1 MTREEILPIVTTIA
15 RLGVGDKAARQLQKD
30 GLSEW
35 DAELALVC
43 VSTAFGRALLEGMEG
58 GKDAKF
64 SDEIEIRATSVIPA
78 RTLYFSRLPVYVAA
92 LKVARE
98 CFGNNILPRDE
109 VWALMAGSAEAR
121 GANEMLLQGTKS
133 ISDLVFTSILAPR
146 LEGLMDSDRLPLN
159 TDVAAIAKQSTASN
173 LALAKKPW
181 WKVW

>member
-15 RLGVGDKAARQLQKD
+15 RLGVGDEAAQQLQKD

-58 GKDAKF
+58 GKEAKF
-64 SDEIEIRATSVIPA
+64 TDELEIRATAKVPA
-78 RTLYFSRLPVYVAA
+78 RMLYFSRLPVYTAA
-92 LKVARE
+92 LAVARE
-98 CFGNNILPRDE
+98 CFGNQILPRDE
-109 VWALMAGSAEAR
+109 AWRLMAGSAEAR
-121 GANEMLLQGTKS
+121 SVNEMFLQGTKS

-146 LEGLMDSDRLPLN
+146 LEDL
-159 TDVAAIAKQSTASN
+159 TDPRRSPPEIDVKPSVGASSASN
-173 LALAKKPW
+173 AAVKKPW